1 MQSTVLRCTVA
12 AVGLATMLGFAPA
25 ALAEVQNYT
34 ATLNAQSE
42 VPPVTGTTANGAL
55 GATYDTATRK
65 LTYSVTFDKLTGP
78 PSAAHFHGPAA
89 AGANA
94 GVVLPVADVSKNPIN
109 GEATLT
115 PAQAADLQAGKW
127 YFNIH
132 TAANKGGELRGQVLL
147 KK

>member
-1 MQSTVLRCTVA
+1 MHSTVLRSTVA
-12 AVGLATMLGFAPA
+12 GLGFAALLGFAPA
-25 ALAEVQNYT
+25 AFAEVQNYT
-34 ATLNAQSE
+34 ATLDAKSE
-42 VPPVTGTTANGAL
+42 VPPNNSAGTGTL

-65 LTYSVTFDKLTGP
+65 LTYSVTYDKLSGP
-78 PSAAHFHGPAA
+78 ASAAHFHGPAA

-94 GVVLPVADVSKNPIN
+94 GVVVPAKDASKSPIS

-132 TAANKGGELRGQVLL
+132 TAANKGGEIRGQVM